1 MKTHQFY
8 ARLCTGIVLCASS
21 AAASAQQD
29 YPNKPIRYIS
39 PYPAGGSTTYIARL
53 IGQQLTDSWGQQVVV
68 DNRGGANTMIGV
80 ELALR
85 ARPDGYTLVSVG
97 GTMAGNHWLMKPPY
111 DTLKDLAPIAAVVSY
126 ENVMVV
132 PPSLKIN
139 KLAELIALAKAKP
152 GHLTFGSSS
161 IGGPTH
167 LVAELFNMT
176 AGVKTRH
183 IPYKGGGPA
192 VTDLMGGHIQLFFSN
207 PVNVA
212 SHVRAGRL
220 VALAVT
226 GKTRNAAFP
235 TTPTFAEE
243 GLAAVTLTNWMGVGG
258 PTGIPKTIIDRLSEE
273 VRKLVAKPDIK
284 EKLAVQGFEPF
295 YNNPQQTGEML
306 RSDIA
311 RYGKIIR
318 DANIRVE

>member
-1 MKTHQFY
+1 MNTGPKCL
-8 ARLCTGIVLCASS
+8 RLFAGILLVGGS
-21 AAASAQQD
+21 AGTYAQQD

-53 IGQQLTDSWGQQVVV
+53 IGQQLTEAWGQQVVV
-68 DNRGGANTMIGV
+68 DNRGGANTMIGTH
-80 ELALR
+80 LALS
-85 ARPDGYTLVSVG
+85 AKPDGYTLLSVG
-97 GTMAGNHWLMKPPY
+97 GTLAGNHWLMKAPY
-111 DTLKDLAPIAAVVSY
+111 DALKDLAPIASVVSY

-139 KLAELIALAKAKP
+139 KLSELIALAKAKP
-152 GHLTFGSSS
+152 QFLTYGTSS

-167 LVAELFNMT
+167 LVAELFNLT

-212 SHVRAGRL
+212 THVRGGRL

-226 GKTRNAAFP
+226 GKTRMPAFP
-235 TTPTFAEE
+235 NTPTFLEE
-243 GLAAVTLTNWMGVGG
+243 GLGAVTLTNWMGVGG
-258 PTGIPKTIIDRLSEE
+258 PAGIPKTIIDRLSAE
-273 VRKLVAKPDIK
+273 VGKLVAMPDTK

-295 YNNPQQTGEML
+295 YNNAEKTAELL
-306 RSDIA
+306 RADIA
-311 RYGKIIR
+311 RYGKIIK
-318 DANIRVE
+318 DANIKVE

>member
-1 MKTHQFY
+1 MNTHQQC
-8 ARLCTGIVLCASS
+8 ARLFGGLALIACGANLY
-21 AAASAQQD
+21 AQQD

-53 IGQQLTDSWGQQVVV
+53 IGQQLTEAWGQQVVV
-68 DNRGGANTMIGV
+68 DNRGGANTMIGTH
-80 ELALR
+80 LALSSK
-85 ARPDGYTLVSVG
+85 PDGYTLVSVG
-97 GTMAGNHWLMKPPY
+97 GTVAGNYWMMKAPY
-111 DTLKDLAPIAAVVSY
+111 DALKDLAPIATVVSY

-139 KLAELIALAKAKP
+139 KLSELIALAKAKP
-152 GHLTFGSSS
+152 QSLTYGTSS

-167 LVAELFNMT
+167 LVAELFNLT

-212 SHVRAGRL
+212 THVRGGRL

-226 GKTRNAAFP
+226 GKTRMPAFP
-235 TTPTFAEE
+235 NTPTFIEE
-243 GLAAVTLTNWMGVGG
+243 GLAGVTLTNWMGVGG
-258 PTGIPKTIIDRLSEE
+258 PAGIPKTIIDRLSNE
-273 VRKLVAKPDIK
+273 VRKLVAMPETKD
-284 EKLAVQGFEPF
+284 KLAVQGFEPF
-295 YNNPQQTGEML
+295 YNNAEQTAELL

-311 RYGKIIR
+311 RYGKIIKE
-318 DANIRVE
+318 ANIKVE

>member
-1 MKTHQFY
+1 MKTRQWF
-8 ARLCTGIVLCASS
+8 AQLFGGFVLGAWG
-21 AAASAQQD
+21 AASVAQQD

-53 IGQQLTDSWGQQVVV
+53 IGHQLTEAWGQQVVV
-68 DNRGGANTMIGV
+68 DNRGGANTMIGT

-85 ARPDGYTLVSVG
+85 SRPDGYTLVSVG
-97 GTMAGNHWLMKPPY
+97 GTLAGNHWLMKPPY
-111 DTLKDLAPIAAVVSY
+111 NALKDLAPVASVVSY

-139 KLAELIALAKAKP
+139 KLSEVIALAKAKP
-152 GHLTFGSSS
+152 DYLTFGSSS

-167 LVAELFNMT
+167 LVAELFNMS

-212 SHVRAGRL
+212 THVRGGRL

-226 GKTRNAAFP
+226 GKSRMPAFP
-235 TTPTFAEE
+235 NTPTFAEE
-243 GLAAVTLTNWMGVGG
+243 GLSAVTLTNWMGVGG
-258 PTGIPKTIIDRLSEE
+258 PAGIPKTIIDRLSGE
-273 VRKLVAKPDIK
+273 VRKLVAMPETK

-295 YNNPQQTGEML
+295 YNNPEQTHELL

-311 RYGKIIR
+311 RYGKIIKE
-318 DANIRVE
+318 ANIKVE

>member
-1 MKTHQFY
+1 MLFVGLIFS
-8 ARLCTGIVLCASS
+8 ACAPG
-21 AAASAQQD
+21 AAAQQD
-29 YPNKPIRYIS
+29 FPNRPIRYIS

-53 IGQQLTDSWGQQVVV
+53 IGQQLTEAWGQQVVV
-68 DNRGGANTMIGV
+68 DNRGGANTMIGTH
-80 ELALR
+80 LALS

-97 GTMAGNHWLMKPPY
+97 GTLAGNHWLMKAPY
-111 DTLKDLAPIAAVVSY
+111 DALKDLLPIASVVSY

-139 KLAELIALAKAKP
+139 KLGELVALAKAKP
-152 GHLTFGSSS
+152 QDLTYGTSS

-167 LVAELFNMT
+167 LVAELFNLT

-192 VTDLMGGHIQLFFSN
+192 VTDLMGGHIQIFFSN

-212 SHVRAGRL
+212 THVRGGRL

-226 GKTRNAAFP
+226 GKSRMPAFP
-235 TTPTFAEE
+235 NTPTFAEE

-258 PTGIPKTIIDRLSEE
+258 PTGIPKSIVDRLSAEIS
-273 VRKLVAKPDIK
+273 KLVAMPETR

-295 YNNPQQTGEML
+295 YNNPEQSAELL
-306 RSDIA
+306 RADIA
-311 RYGKIIR
+311 RYGKIIKE
-318 DANIRVE
+318 ANIKVE

>member
-1 MKTHQFY
+1 LTTCGTHTY
-8 ARLCTGIVLCASS
+8 
-21 AAASAQQD
+21 AQQD

-53 IGQQLTDSWGQQVVV
+53 IGQQLTEAWGQQVVV
-68 DNRGGANTMIGV
+68 DNRGGANTMIGTHM
-80 ELALR
+80 ALTS
-85 ARPDGYTLVSVG
+85 RPDGYTLVSVG
-97 GTMAGNHWLMKPPY
+97 GTVAGNHWLMKTPY
-111 DTLKDLAPIAAVVSY
+111 DTLKDLAPIATVVSY

-132 PPSLKIN
+132 PVSLKIN
-139 KLAELIALAKAKP
+139 KLSELIALAKAKP
-152 GHLTFGSSS
+152 QSLTYGTSS

-167 LVAELFNMT
+167 LVAELFNLT

-212 SHVRAGRL
+212 SHVRGGRL

-226 GKTRNAAFP
+226 GKTRMPAFP
-235 TTPTFAEE
+235 NTPTFIEE
-243 GLAAVTLTNWMGVGG
+243 GLPGVTLTNWMGVGG
-258 PTGIPKTIIDRLSEE
+258 PAGIPKTIIDRLSAE
-273 VRKLVAKPDIK
+273 VGKLVAMPGTK

-295 YNNPQQTGEML
+295 YNNAEQAAELL

-311 RYGKIIR
+311 RYGKIIK
-318 DANIRVE
+318 DANIKVE